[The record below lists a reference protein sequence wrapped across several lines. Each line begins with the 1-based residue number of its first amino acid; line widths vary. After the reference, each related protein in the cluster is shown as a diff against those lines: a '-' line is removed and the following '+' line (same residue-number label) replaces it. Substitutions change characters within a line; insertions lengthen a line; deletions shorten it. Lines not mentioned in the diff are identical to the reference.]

1 MFPYLRGG
9 AHAQKCAVLSINSG
23 HAVALPAAPH
33 FIVVLRWKDSCCW
46 TPATLL
52 AAPFRKNFCLFVLSP
67 PPPSP
72 RESRCRNCECVAGRG
87 GLWMWVALC
96 HAGPATMAPSPP
108 RLRIQLRGH
117 AAPSWPVR
125 LPSCADGRQIARR
138 GLLFGRAD
146 GSGRARVG
154 LGAEARQTGPLS
166 LSSSRSGAPRT
177 RGRIH
182 PVHWPCSLLCF
193 KLDFRGNGDLFSR
206 SGALELSFS

>member
-1 MFPYLRGG
+1 MFPYLRGD

-52 AAPFRKNFCLFVLSP
+52 AAPFRKNFCLFVLFFP
-67 PPPSP
+67 PP

-87 GLWMWVALC
+87 GLWMWMWVALC
-96 HAGPATMAPSPP
+96 HAGPAAGRHHGTLSSPAPHPAARTRSSVVP
-108 RLRIQLRGH
+108 R
-117 AAPSWPVR
+117 P
-125 LPSCADGRQIARR
+125 PSCADGRQIARR

-154 LGAEARQTGPLS
+154 LGVEARQTGPLS

-206 SGALELSFS
+206 SGALEL